1 MDGSPHGVH
10 HNSIS
15 GDAQLTGLTIQ
26 ARDVHGGVH
35 LYAPPRPVPR
45 QLPPVPGHFTNR
57 TGDLAALDRL
67 LARLPAGHG
76 GSAAAVIPLI
86 VVNGPAGIGK
96 TALVSRW
103 LSGRT
108 ADFPGGQ
115 LYADLRGHTAQGP
128 AAPGEVLG
136 RFLRSLGASCVPADL
151 AEQTA
156 EWRSQSAGMKVA
168 VLLDNAF
175 TAAQIRP
182 LLPAGP
188 GSVAVVTS
196 RRRLTGLGLDGADFH
211 RLQGFDAADGV
222 ELLALGIGADRVA
235 GELADVQRVVD
246 LCAGLPL
253 AVCLASARLASRP
266 QQPVASLAEALAPD
280 ADGLAA
286 LDVEG
291 EVTVGKALDASYA
304 VLDAEAALLYRRL
317 GQLPLLTA
325 FDTLTAAAA
334 CARTPRWAAQRLDA
348 LVEANLVEVAGP
360 DTYRFHDLVRVHAQG
375 LGAADDDPQVTLRRL
390 CDWLLHTTTAA
401 EQLLTPSQLVLP
413 RNYVHP
419 PDLPVPFADE
429 PGAVQW
435 LDAHRLDLMAATRQA
450 ADRGWHA
457 LAWQLADAM
466 WPLFL
471 RLRHYD
477 LWVEAYDIG
486 LAAARS
492 DGNPRAERQMLNSGA
507 IGLNAARRFDAAAA
521 RYEESLRAARTAGDS
536 RDEGQALLGIG
547 RCHREAGRP
556 DAAVPYLRQAITV
569 WEACGYPRG
578 AALARTVLGELALT
592 DGRPAQAAAHFAQAR
607 EALVA
612 VNDPHDAS
620 RALAFLG
627 RARALGGDHEGGAA
641 LMAEALAVF
650 TASGATHWQGRALEM
665 LGDSAHENGD
675 HHGAVDLLTRALACY
690 EITSPADARRVRG
703 RVEEVRLPPGP
714 GPEPGLLP
722 GPGREPGLPPGPGRE
737 PGLPPGPGPEP
748 GLPPGP
754 GAEPG
759 LPPGPGAEP
768 WAAPAPGPVSEPGRE
783 PAPAPALGTEP
794 GPGRGP
800 DLDLD

>member
-15 GDAQLTGLTIQ
+15 GDAQLTGFTIQ

-35 LYAPPRPVPR
+35 VYAPPRPVPR

-57 TGDLAALDRL
+57 AADLAALDRL
-67 LARLPAGHG
+67 LARPPARQG
-76 GSAAAVIPLI
+76 GPAAAAVPLI

-96 TALVSRW
+96 TTLVSRW

-115 LYADLRGHTAQGP
+115 LYADLRGHTEQGP

-136 RFLRSLGASCVPADL
+136 RFLRAFGATSVPADL

-156 EWRSQSAGMKVA
+156 EWRSQTAGLKVA

-196 RRRLTGLGLDGADFH
+196 RRRLTGLALDGADFH
-211 RLQGFDAADGV
+211 HLQGIDAADGV

-235 GELADVQRVVD
+235 GELADAQRLVD

-266 QQPVASLAEALAPD
+266 QQPVAALAEALAPD

-334 CARTPRWAAQRLDA
+334 CARSPRWAAHRLDV
-348 LVEANLVEVAGP
+348 LVEANLVEVGGP
-360 DTYRFHDLVRVHAQG
+360 DTYRFHDLVRVHAHG
-375 LGAADDDPQVTLRRL
+375 LGAADTGDGSPEVTLRRL

-401 EQLLTPSQLVLP
+401 EQRLTPTQLMLP
-413 RNYVHP
+413 RDYAYP
-419 PDLPVPFADE
+419 PDLPPPFADD
-429 PGAVQW
+429 PGAVRW
-435 LDAHRLDLMAATRQA
+435 LDAHRLDLMAAMRQA
-450 ADRGWHA
+450 ADRGWYA
-457 LAWQLADAM
+457 LVWQLANAM

-477 LWVEAYDIG
+477 LWIEAYDIG

-492 DGNPRAERQMLNSGA
+492 DGNPRAERQMLTSGA
-507 IGLNAARRFDAAAA
+507 IGLNAARRFDDAAA
-521 RYEESLRAARTAGDS
+521 RYEEALRAARAAGDS

-578 AALARTVLGELALT
+578 AALARTVLGELALA
-592 DGRPAQAAAHFAQAR
+592 DGRPDEAAAHFAQAR

-650 TASGATHWQGRALEM
+650 AASGATHWQGRALEM
-665 LGDSAHENGD
+665 LGDSARENAD
-675 HHGAVDLLTRALACY
+675 HPRAVDLLTRALACY
-690 EITSPADARRVRG
+690 EITSPADARRVRA
-703 RVEEVRLPPGP
+703 RVDELWAEAGSEA
-714 GPEPGLLP
+714 GSGE
-722 GPGREPGLPPGPGRE
+722 
-737 PGLPPGPGPEP
+737 
-748 GLPPGP
+748 
-754 GAEPG
+754 GAQ
-759 LPPGPGAEP
+759 
-768 WAAPAPGPVSEPGRE
+768 AAPERDVP
-783 PAPAPALGTEP
+783 
-794 GPGRGP
+794 
-800 DLDLD
+800 